1 MAVLPLFI
9 RGDYYLSVLVF
20 MGLNSLIVIGLSLP
34 MGYAGQISLG
44 HAAFYG
50 IGAYCTGVLTTHFGF
65 SIFTGLPGR
74 RSFLSILVAII
85 VGIPALRLKG
95 HYLAVATLG
104 IGEIVFIIFN
114 EWMEFTGGPSGLSN
128 IPGVHLGNFQFNTS
142 FRFYYLVWGINLLA
156 LLFSLN
162 IIHSR
167 VGRALRSMHGSETAA
182 SAMGVNLSFLK
193 IQVFVLSAV
202 YASIA
207 GSLYAHFVSFISPNN
222 FGLMVSIMFLMM
234 GVIGG
239 IHNIWGAL
247 FGASLLTFL
256 PEYLR
261 VFQSIRH
268 SGLWG
273 YPFGHLIIHARGTL
287 RRHTGIN
294 PKTVREKKD
303 LILAEP
309 LLKIEN
315 LKKAFGGLMAIVDL
329 SLEVE
334 PGQIKSII
342 GPNGAGKTTLFN
354 LITGVHPVSGG
365 QIVFQ
370 GKDITNQKPHILPG
384 WVFPEPFRPLNSLET

>member
-1 MAVLPLFI
+1 MGRKNYLKLLGLGLAVTVLPLFI
-9 RGDYYLSVLVF
+9 RGDYYLSILVF
-20 MGLNSLIVIGLSLP
+20 MGINSLVVMGLSLLL
-34 MGYAGQISLG
+34 GYAGQISLG

-65 SIFTGLPGR
+65 SIYLAFAGGI
-74 RSFLSILVAII
+74 FLSILVAII
-85 VGIPALRLKG
+85 IGIPALRLKG

-114 EWMEFTGGPSGLSN
+114 ELMELTGGPSGLSN
-128 IPGVHLGNFQFNTS
+128 IPVIQLGNFQFNTS
-142 FRFYYLVWGINLLA
+142 FRFYYLVWGISLLA
-156 LLFSLN
+156 LWFSLN

-202 YASIA
+202 YASVA

-261 VFQSIRH
+261 VFDQYDILVYGAILLAILLFMPEGFLEGTPVLIRK
-268 SGLWG
+268 L
-273 YPFGHLIIHARGTL
+273 L
-287 RRHTGIN
+287 RR
-294 PKTVREKKD
+294 EK
-303 LILAEP
+303 
-309 LLKIEN
+309 N
-315 LKKAFGGLMAIVDL
+315 
-329 SLEVE
+329 
-334 PGQIKSII
+334 
-342 GPNGAGKTTLFN
+342 
-354 LITGVHPVSGG
+354 
-365 QIVFQ
+365 
-370 GKDITNQKPHILPG
+370 
-384 WVFPEPFRPLNSLET
+384 

>member
-1 MAVLPLFI
+1 MGKENYLKLLGLSIVVALLPLFI

-20 MGLNSLIVIGLSLP
+20 MGINGLVVMGLSML

-65 SIFTGLPGR
+65 SIYLAFFAGVI
-74 RSFLSILVAII
+74 LSILVAII

-114 EWMEFTGGPSGLSN
+114 ELMDLTGGPSGLSN
-128 IPGVHLGNFQFNTS
+128 IPGIQLGNIQFNTS
-142 FRFYYLVWGINLLA
+142 FRFYYLVWGITFLA

-193 IQVFVLSAV
+193 IQVFVLSAI

-207 GSLYAHFVSFISPNN
+207 GSLYAHFVSFVSPNN

-239 IHNIWGAL
+239 IQNIWGAL

-261 VFQSIRH
+261 VFDQYDILVYGAILLAILLFMPQGFLEGAPVLIRK
-268 SGLWG
+268 L
-273 YPFGHLIIHARGTL
+273 FG
-287 RRHTGIN
+287 
-294 PKTVREKKD
+294 REK
-303 LILAEP
+303 
-309 LLKIEN
+309 
-315 LKKAFGGLMAIVDL
+315 
-329 SLEVE
+329 S
-334 PGQIKSII
+334 
-342 GPNGAGKTTLFN
+342 
-354 LITGVHPVSGG
+354 
-365 QIVFQ
+365 
-370 GKDITNQKPHILPG
+370 
-384 WVFPEPFRPLNSLET
+384 

>member
-1 MAVLPLFI
+1 MA
-9 RGDYYLSVLVF
+9 G
-20 MGLNSLIVIGLSLP
+20 VI
-34 MGYAGQISLG
+34 
-44 HAAFYG
+44 
-50 IGAYCTGVLTTHFGF
+50 
-65 SIFTGLPGR
+65 
-74 RSFLSILVAII
+74 LSILVAII

-114 EWMEFTGGPSGLSN
+114 ELMELTGGPSGLIQYSRGS
-128 IPGVHLGNFQFNTS
+128 IWENFQFNTS
-142 FRFYYLVWGINLLA
+142 FRFYYLVWGITLLA

-239 IHNIWGAL
+239 IQNIWGAL

-261 VFQSIRH
+261 VFDQYDILVYGAILLAILLFMPQGFLEGAPVLIRK
-268 SGLWG
+268 L
-273 YPFGHLIIHARGTL
+273 FR
-287 RRHTGIN
+287 
-294 PKTVREKKD
+294 REK
-303 LILAEP
+303 
-309 LLKIEN
+309 
-315 LKKAFGGLMAIVDL
+315 
-329 SLEVE
+329 S
-334 PGQIKSII
+334 
-342 GPNGAGKTTLFN
+342 
-354 LITGVHPVSGG
+354 
-365 QIVFQ
+365 
-370 GKDITNQKPHILPG
+370 
-384 WVFPEPFRPLNSLET
+384 

>member
-1 MAVLPLFI
+1 MGKENYLKLLGLGLAITILPLFI

-20 MGLNSLIVIGLSLP
+20 MGINSLTVMGLSLL

-50 IGAYCTGVLTTHFGF
+50 IGAYCTGVLTTHFGL
-65 SIFTGLPGR
+65 SIYLAFAGGI
-74 RSFLSILVAII
+74 FLSILLAII

-114 EWMEFTGGPSGLSN
+114 ELMELTGGPSGLSN
-128 IPGVHLGNFQFNTS
+128 IPGFHLGNFQFNNS
-142 FRFYYLVWGINLLA
+142 FRFYYLVWGIALLA
-156 LLFSLN
+156 LWFSLN

-239 IHNIWGAL
+239 IHTVWGAL

-261 VFQSIRH
+261 VFNQYDILAYGAILLAILLFMPEGFLEGAPGLIRK
-268 SGLWG
+268 L
-273 YPFGHLIIHARGTL
+273 FR
-287 RRHTGIN
+287 
-294 PKTVREKKD
+294 REK
-303 LILAEP
+303 
-309 LLKIEN
+309 N
-315 LKKAFGGLMAIVDL
+315 
-329 SLEVE
+329 
-334 PGQIKSII
+334 
-342 GPNGAGKTTLFN
+342 
-354 LITGVHPVSGG
+354 
-365 QIVFQ
+365 
-370 GKDITNQKPHILPG
+370 
-384 WVFPEPFRPLNSLET
+384 

>member
-1 MAVLPLFI
+1 MAYSAAKKWERSNSFNGLFMGKRNYLIFLCLCLSLAVTPLFI

-20 MGLNSLIVIGLSLP
+20 MGINSLIVMGLSLL

-50 IGAYCTGVLTTHFGF
+50 IGAYCTGILTTHFGF
-65 SIFTGLPGR
+65 SIYTAFMGGI
-74 RSFLSILVAII
+74 FLSVLVAII

-114 EWMEFTGGPSGLSN
+114 ELVELTGGPSGMSN
-128 IPGVHLGNFQFNTS
+128 IPGIHLGGFQFNTS
-142 FRFYYLVWGINLLA
+142 FRFFYLVWGITLLA
-156 LLFSLN
+156 LWFSLN

-182 SAMGVNLSFLK
+182 GAMGVNLSFLK

-207 GSLYAHFVSFISPNN
+207 GSLYAHFVSFIAPNN
-222 FGLMVSIMFLMM
+222 FGLMISIMFLMM

-247 FGASLLTFL
+247 FGAALLTLL

-261 VFQSIRH
+261 VFNE
-268 SGLWG
+268 
-273 YPFGHLIIHARGTL
+273 Y
-287 RRHTGIN
+287 
-294 PKTVREKKD
+294 D
-303 LILAEP
+303 ILAYGAI
-309 LLKIEN
+309 LLSILLFMPEGVLEGTPVLIRKLFRRGKI
-315 LKKAFGGLMAIVDL
+315 
-329 SLEVE
+329 
-334 PGQIKSII
+334 
-342 GPNGAGKTTLFN
+342 
-354 LITGVHPVSGG
+354 
-365 QIVFQ
+365 
-370 GKDITNQKPHILPG
+370 
-384 WVFPEPFRPLNSLET
+384 